1 MGCEICGNYS
11 YFGPRAYDRHFSEW
25 RHTHGLK
32 CLGIEP
38 NLFKFFHGITLI
50 EDALSLHK
58 LLKKFKLHEFQP
70 TTDEEFEDHEGK
82 VYAKKTYEDLLRQG
96 IIKQPTSAA

>member
-1 MGCEICGNYS
+1 MVLCRLYKLHGLNIEYSCEICGNYS

-38 NLFKFFHGITLI
+38 NLFKFFHGITQI

-58 LLKKFKLHEFQP
+58 LLKKFKLHEFQGDV
-70 TTDEEFEDHEGK
+70 DEEFEDHEGK
-82 VYAKKTYEDLLRQG
+82 
-96 IIKQPTSAA
+96 